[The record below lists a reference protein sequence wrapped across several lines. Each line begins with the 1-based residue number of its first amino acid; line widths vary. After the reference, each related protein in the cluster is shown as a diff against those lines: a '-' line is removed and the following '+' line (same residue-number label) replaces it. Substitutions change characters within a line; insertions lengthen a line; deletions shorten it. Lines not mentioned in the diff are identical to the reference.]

1 MSSEDVRSKDDLIKA
16 LMLSERYLYKDYLQN
31 ISELPVKKI
40 EDKNNDIF
48 NGLRILKLKKF
59 VYSEKEKDIEKLTS
73 VLTALY
79 NIGCTYGYMI
89 NSDGKNIE
97 IYYIIKSIRNTALEK
112 DTLFNGLKGNF
123 PGIEIENIFQSDMKN
138 IINHKIFNDERI
150 NSISSAVVVPREKK
164 ENLEVNIQGI
174 EKFIDSMLGE
184 QYTALFISKFLDT
197 DTVKDIRN
205 SLEDVYTLLSP
216 FKETD
221 FSFNENE
228 SDSVNKSLSKGI
240 TESVTDTVTKTS
252 GTSDSITKTNT
263 VGGSVGVGVNS
274 SVTLGKSF
282 GFSKIISASTSFSHS
297 IGVSANVSANYSH
310 SVSKGKTTTESTS
323 NSVGKQRGTNENV
336 TEGES
341 KTVGEGRTYSF
352 KSENRNIMALLERVD
367 NMLKRVSSSED
378 IGMARFGAYFL
389 CMSEDIAL
397 RAASTYTGIVKG
409 ESSGLENNFI
419 NIWNKDNDNYTEVV
433 DYLKR
438 MEHPIIIDNS
448 GVDITTSTVISCREL
463 AFGTGFPYKSVPGV
477 PAMKF
482 TPFARNICTYDDTK
496 GKKINLGNVFH
507 MGAEESRRVEIDLND
522 LTMHTFI
529 TGSTGSGKTNAT
541 CKLISEVINKGVK
554 VLIIEPAKGEYK
566 EFFGEKD
573 SFKVYGTNPLISE
586 ILKINPFSFPSN
598 IHVLEH
604 IDRLI
609 EIFSAC
615 WPLYAAMPAILKEA
629 VEISYE
635 KVGWNLEYS
644 VNPKNEYPTFN
655 TLLEVLP
662 ELIAKSAYSDEV
674 KSNYIGSLVTRIKSL
689 TIGLVGNIFK
699 GNELDSNELF
709 NSNVILD
716 LSRIGSLETKS
727 LIMGVVFLKLYEDRL
742 NKSDFTNELKH
753 LTVIE
758 EAHNL
763 LKKATQGSSEGS
775 NIQQKSVEMISNG
788 IAEMRA
794 FGEGFVIVDQAP
806 MSLDESA
813 IRNTNTKIALRLPD
827 ESDRR
832 LVGKSALMTDE
843 QIFEVSRLRKG
854 VGVIFQNNWLEP
866 VLCKI
871 DKFDGKV
878 NFEPNIDGYENSIS
892 NKKKLI
898 ELLLSKTS
906 GEKRTLSLKDGE
918 QLIEYIKENIAKK
931 DIQKELIETVT
942 KVVHGEK
949 PEIFKENN
957 EINISK
963 LLYEVVNGKS
973 FDRVI
978 TLSESIEDLDR
989 ELFMQINQMFNL
1001 EYEYSIDLIRHILV
1015 YNAYEGELSEKSIL
1029 NGWMNMMKGKGIF

>member
-1 MSSEDVRSKDDLIKA
+1 MSSEDVRSKEDLIKS
-16 LMLSERYLYKDYLQN
+16 LMLSERYLYKNYLQN
-31 ISELPVKKI
+31 ISELPIKEI
-40 EDKNNDIF
+40 NDKYSNVF

-59 VYSEKEKDIEKLTS
+59 VYSEKEKDVEKLTS

-79 NIGCTYGYMI
+79 NLRCTYGYMI
-89 NSDGKNIE
+89 NSDGENIE
-97 IYYIIKSIRNTALEK
+97 IYYIIRSNSDTALGK
-112 DTLFNGLKGNF
+112 DTLLNGLKGNF
-123 PGIEIENIFQSDMKN
+123 PGIEIENVFQNDIKN
-138 IINHKIFNDERI
+138 IVDDKIFNTRTF
-150 NSISSAVVVPREKK
+150 NSIASAVVVPREKK

-184 QYTALFISKFLDT
+184 KYTALFISKFLDT
-197 DTVKDIRN
+197 NTIRSIRS

-240 TESVTDTVTKTS
+240 TESVTDTVTQTS

-263 VGGSVGVGVNS
+263 VGGSIGASAKTGFN
-274 SVTLGKSF
+274 LGFFKA
-282 GFSKIISASTSFSHS
+282 GGST
-297 IGVSANVSANYSH
+297 NVSTNYSH

-323 NSVGKQRGTNENV
+323 NSVGKQRGTSENS
-336 TEGES
+336 TEGQT

-352 KSENRNIMALLERVD
+352 KSANRNIMALLERVD
-367 NMLKRVSSSED
+367 NMLKRISSSED

-419 NIWNKDNDNYTEVV
+419 NIWNKENDNYIEILN
-433 DYLKR
+433 YLKR
-438 MEHPIIIDNS
+438 MEHPVIIDNS
-448 GVDITTSTVISCREL
+448 GIEITPSTVISCREL
-463 AFGTGFPYKSVPGV
+463 AFGTGFPYKSVPGI
-477 PAMKF
+477 PSMMF
-482 TPFARNICTYDDTK
+482 TPFARNICTYEETK
-496 GKKINLGNVFH
+496 GKKINLGNIFH
-507 MGAEESRRVEIDLND
+507 MGAPESRRVEMDLND

-541 CKLISEVINKGVK
+541 CKLISEVINKDVK

-655 TLLEVLP
+655 VLLEVLP

-674 KSNYIGSLVTRIKSL
+674 KSNYVGSLVTRIKSL

-699 GNELDSNELF
+699 GNELDSKELF

-727 LIMGVVFLKLYEDRL
+727 LIMGVVFLKLYEERL
-742 NKSDFTNELKH
+742 NKSDFTSELKH

-758 EAHNL
+758 EAHNI
-763 LKKATQGSSEGS
+763 LKKSTQGSSEGS

-813 IRNTNTKIALRLPD
+813 IRNTNTKIVLRLPD

-871 DKFDGKV
+871 DKFNGKV
-878 NFEPNIDGYENSIS
+878 NFETNIDGYENSIS

-898 ELLLSKTS
+898 ELLLSKRS

-918 QLIEYIKENIAKK
+918 QLIFYIKENIAKK
-931 DIQKELIETVT
+931 SIQKDLIETVN
-942 KVVHGEK
+942 KIVRGEV
-949 PEIFKENN
+949 PEVFKDNN
-957 EINISK
+957 EIKISE

-989 ELFMQINQMFNL
+989 ELFMQVNQMFNL
-1001 EYEYSIDLIRHILV
+1001 EHQYSIDLIRHILV
-1015 YNAYEGELSEKSIL
+1015 YNAYEGELSERSIL
-1029 NGWMNMMKGKGIF
+1029 DGWMTMMKGKGIF

>member
-1 MSSEDVRSKDDLIKA
+1 MSNEDVRTEDELIEA
-16 LMLSERYLYKDYLQN
+16 LMLSERYLYKNYLQN
-31 ISELPVKKI
+31 ISNLPVKEI
-40 EDKNNDIF
+40 YEKNNYIF

-59 VYSEKEKDIEKLTS
+59 VYSEEEKDVEKLTS
-73 VLTALY
+73 VLTALC
-79 NIGCTYGYMI
+79 NIGCTYGYVV
-89 NSDGKNIE
+89 NSDGNNIE
-97 IYYIIKSIRNTALEK
+97 IYYIIKSSRDTALGK

-123 PGIEIENIFQSDMKN
+123 PGIEIENIFQDDIEN
-138 IINHKIFNDERI
+138 TINHKIFNYEKI
-150 NSISSAVVVPREKK
+150 NSISSVVVVPREKK
-164 ENLEVNIQGI
+164 ENLEMNIQGI

-197 DTVKDIRN
+197 NTIKEIRN

-228 SDSVNKSLSKGI
+228 SDSVTKSLSKGI
-240 TESVTDTVTKTS
+240 TESVTDTVTKTN
-252 GTSDSITKTNT
+252 GTSDSITKTDT
-263 VGGSVGVGVNS
+263 VGGSVSVGFHSGIGFGSLKVGS
-274 SVTLGKSF
+274 ST
-282 GFSKIISASTSFSHS
+282 
-297 IGVSANVSANYSH
+297 NVSANYSH
-310 SVSKGKTTTESTS
+310 STARGKTTSESTA
-323 NSVGKQRGTNENV
+323 NSLGKQKGTSENV
-336 TEGES
+336 TDSNTKTTGGS
-341 KTVGEGRTYSF
+341 KTYSF
-352 KSENRNIMALLERVD
+352 KSENKNILALLERVD
-367 NMLKRVSSSED
+367 NMLNRISSSED

-409 ESSGLENNFI
+409 EASGLENNFI
-419 NIWNKDNDNYTEVV
+419 NIWNNDNDSYIEVV
-433 DYLKR
+433 NYLKR
-438 MEHPIIIDNS
+438 MEHPIFIDNS
-448 GVDITTSTVISCREL
+448 GVEITPSTVISCREL

-477 PAMKF
+477 PSMMF
-482 TPFARNICTYDDTK
+482 TPFARNICTYDDTR
-496 GKKINLGNVFH
+496 GKKINLGNIFH
-507 MGAEESRRVEIDLND
+507 MGAAESRRVEIDFND

-541 CKLISEVINKGVK
+541 CKLINEVINKGAK

-566 EFFGEKD
+566 DFFGEKD
-573 SFKVYGTNPLISE
+573 SFKVYGSNPLISE
-586 ILKINPFSFPSN
+586 ILKVNPFSFPSN

-635 KVGWNLEYS
+635 RVGWNLEYS
-644 VNPKNEYPTFN
+644 INPKNEYPTFSV
-655 TLLEVLP
+655 LLEVLP
-662 ELIAKSAYSDEV
+662 QLITKSAYSEEV
-674 KSNYIGSLVTRIKSL
+674 KSNYIGSLVTRVKSL
-689 TIGLVGNIFK
+689 TTGLVGNIFK
-699 GNELDSNELF
+699 GNEISSNELF

-716 LSRIGSLETKS
+716 LSRVGSLETKS
-727 LIMGVVFLKLYEDRL
+727 LIMGVVFLKLYEERL
-742 NKSDFTNELKH
+742 DKSEFSNELKH

-763 LKKATQGSSEGS
+763 LKKSTQGSSEGS

-832 LVGKSALMTDE
+832 LVGKSILMTDE

-871 DKFDGKV
+871 DKFDGKA
-878 NFEPNIDGYENSIS
+878 NFIPNSKGYEELINS
-892 NKKKLI
+892 KKKLI
-898 ELLLSKTS
+898 ELLLSKTT
-906 GEKRTLSLKDGE
+906 GEKKSISIKEGE
-918 QLIEYIKENIAKK
+918 KLIEYIKENIPKN
-931 DIQKELIETVT
+931 DIQKVLVETIDELVQGET
-942 KVVHGEK
+942 
-949 PEIFKENN
+949 PAIFG
-957 EINISK
+957 EINSINLSR
-963 LLYEVVNGKS
+963 LVYEIANGKS
-973 FDRVI
+973 FERVI
-978 TLSESIEDLDR
+978 TLSESIDELNR
-989 ELFMQINQMFNL
+989 ELFMQINEMFNL

-1015 YNAYEGELSEKSIL
+1015 YKAYEGELEEKSIL
-1029 NGWMNMMKGKGIF
+1029 NGWVDMMKGRGIF

>member
-1 MSSEDVRSKDDLIKA
+1 MSNEDVRSKDELIDA
-16 LMLSERYLYKDYLQN
+16 LMLSERYLYKNYLQN
-31 ISELPVKKI
+31 ISELPIRKI
-40 EDKNNDIF
+40 EESNTDVF

-59 VYSEKEKDIEKLTS
+59 VYSEKEKDVEKLTS

-79 NIGCTYGYMI
+79 NIGCTYGYI
-89 NSDGKNIE
+89 VNSDGKNIE
-97 IYYIIKSIRNTALEK
+97 IYYIIKSIRNTALGK

-123 PGIEIENIFQSDMKN
+123 PGIEIENVFQADIKN
-138 IINHKIFNDERI
+138 MINDKIFNERRI
-150 NSISSAVVVPREKK
+150 NSISSAVVVPREKQ
-164 ENLEVNIQGI
+164 ENIEVNIQGI

-197 DTVKDIRN
+197 NTIKEIRN

-228 SDSVNKSLSKGI
+228 SDSVTKSLSKGI
-240 TESVTDTVTKTS
+240 TESVTDTVTKTN

-263 VGGSVGVGVNS
+263 VGGSIDVAG
-274 SVTLGKSF
+274 
-282 GFSKIISASTSFSHS
+282 I
-297 IGVSANVSANYSH
+297 SANYSH
-310 SVSKGKTTTESTS
+310 SIAKGKTTTESTS
-323 NSVGKQRGTNENV
+323 NSLGKQKGTSENV
-336 TEGES
+336 TDGNT
-341 KTVGEGRTYSF
+341 KTTGEGKTYSF
-352 KSENRNIMALLERVD
+352 KSENKNIMALLERVD
-367 NMLKRVSSSED
+367 NMLKRIASSED
-378 IGMARFGAYFL
+378 IGMSRFGAYFL

-419 NIWNKDNDNYTEVV
+419 NIWNKDNENYKEVV

-448 GVDITTSTVISCREL
+448 GVEITPSTVISCREL

-477 PAMKF
+477 PAMMF

-541 CKLISEVINKGVK
+541 CKLISEVIEKNVK

-566 EFFGEKD
+566 DFFGEED
-573 SFKVYGTNPLISE
+573 SFKVYGSNPLISE
-586 ILKINPFSFPSN
+586 ILKINPFSFPAN

-609 EIFSAC
+609 EIFSSC

-644 VNPKNEYPTFN
+644 INPNNEFPTFN
-655 TLLEVLP
+655 VLLEVLP
-662 ELIAKSAYSDEV
+662 QLIVKSAYSEEV
-674 KSNYIGSLVTRIKSL
+674 KSNYIGSLVTRVKSL
-689 TIGLVGNIFK
+689 TTGLVGNIFK
-699 GNELDSNELF
+699 GNEISSNELF

-727 LIMGVVFLKLYEDRL
+727 LIMGVVFLKLYEERL
-742 NKSDFTNELKH
+742 NKCEFSNELKH

-763 LKKATQGSSEGS
+763 LKKSSQGSSEGS

-871 DKFDGKV
+871 DKFDGKA
-878 NFEPNIDGYENSIS
+878 NFIPNEKGYKGLINS
-892 NKKKLI
+892 KKKLI
-898 ELLLSKTS
+898 ELLLSKIT
-906 GEKRTLSLKDGE
+906 GEENRISIKEGE
-918 QLIEYIKENIAKK
+918 NLIGYIKENIPKHNLQ
-931 DIQKELIETVT
+931 IELIEIINKLVQ
-942 KVVHGEK
+942 GET
-949 PEIFKENN
+949 PAIFEENN
-957 EINISK
+957 EINLSR
-963 LLYEVVNGKS
+963 LVYEIADGRS
-973 FDRVI
+973 FERVI
-978 TLSESIEDLDR
+978 TLAESIEDLDR
-989 ELFMQINQMFNL
+989 ELFTQINQMFNL
-1001 EYEYSIDLIRHILV
+1001 EHEYSIDLIRHILV
-1015 YNAYEGELSEKSIL
+1015 YNAYEGELSERSIL
-1029 NGWMNMMKGKGIF
+1029 NGWINMMRGRGIF